1 MLRKFVRQL
10 RPTQEKYVAPVLKIQ
25 SLLLAEATGGI
36 NIEVLNK
43 TLPKSDVVR
52 STVLFDAIKNQTP
65 LETTKGKVSINWIS
79 DSDRIAAGLGDF
91 STAFQST
98 PTRYKSVFVTDKG
111 DKIKLNDILKTK
123 DFGGGA
129 GSGGGAQNTSIT
141 ECAQCIYA
149 AAVFNGA
156 KLKDGDVLDT
166 SEWGL
171 YNKSF
176 DVDTPLSQV
185 SDELT
190 DDWVSSSILIAN
202 QLKTNLG
209 AGSWTFHR
217 GSAFVNRINLIFS
230 KLNKATKPKPF
241 ANLNKWSPADIWA
254 AKDGEVFNFESFSTL
269 GEFNNYLKEL
279 YDSKKLVGISLKK
292 VVGAVKTEE
301 KNTTGFIKQP
311 VKFNK
316 YTLAKVDFFKSKD
329 VYVYMGNP
337 ESEMQLRTFDIRKSW
352 QGEIKGKTASAGKI
366 GGGILESIL
375 FQVTKVKFKHDNR
388 KLLSLC
394 TKPTPEFL
402 QELYEMYLGLETK
415 QKIVSKQEFDK
426 LAGGPKVFGKD
437 GPDWRFSKYR
447 GMFYLLQLK
456 SNKQRATQICDNI
469 SGYSL
474 SQSDMSAPHVVY
486 K

>member
-171 YNKSF
+171 YNNLLMLILHFHKY
-176 DVDTPLSQV
+176 LMNLQMIGYLQV
-185 SDELT
+185 
-190 DDWVSSSILIAN
+190 
-202 QLKTNLG
+202 
-209 AGSWTFHR
+209 
-217 GSAFVNRINLIFS
+217 
-230 KLNKATKPKPF
+230 
-241 ANLNKWSPADIWA
+241 
-254 AKDGEVFNFESFSTL
+254 
-269 GEFNNYLKEL
+269 
-279 YDSKKLVGISLKK
+279 
-292 VVGAVKTEE
+292 
-301 KNTTGFIKQP
+301 
-311 VKFNK
+311 
-316 YTLAKVDFFKSKD
+316 
-329 VYVYMGNP
+329 
-337 ESEMQLRTFDIRKSW
+337 
-352 QGEIKGKTASAGKI
+352 
-366 GGGILESIL
+366 
-375 FQVTKVKFKHDNR
+375 
-388 KLLSLC
+388 
-394 TKPTPEFL
+394 
-402 QELYEMYLGLETK
+402 
-415 QKIVSKQEFDK
+415 
-426 LAGGPKVFGKD
+426 
-437 GPDWRFSKYR
+437 
-447 GMFYLLQLK
+447 YLLQI
-456 SNKQRATQICDNI
+456 N
-469 SGYSL
+469 
-474 SQSDMSAPHVVY
+474 
-486 K
+486 